1 MSSSG
6 KSTIAPLTFDI
17 GSEHER
23 FWCAAEGKR
32 YAGAVG
38 FDAKAQGEIAI
49 CIAELVSN
57 VAKFAGR
64 GTMTLEAL
72 DDPRVGIRIVVVDT
86 GPGVEDPESALQD
99 GFSEGRR
106 LDPGT
111 PRRSGQGLGVGLG
124 AVSRMMS
131 HIEISN
137 VPQQGLRVVATKWL
151 EPPRRPG
158 SGLYSAVSGPPSNRD
173 PGSNR

>member
-1 MSSSG
+1 MPASG
-6 KSTIAPLTFDI
+6 KTTLPPVTLNI

-32 YAGAVG
+32 FAAALG
-38 FDAKAQGEIAI
+38 FDATAQGEIAI

-57 VAKFAGR
+57 VAKFADH
-64 GTMTLEAL
+64 GTVTISAA
-72 DDPRVGIRIVVVDT
+72 DDPRIGIRIVVEDT
-86 GPGVEDPESALQD
+86 GPGIADPEISMQD
-99 GFSEGRR
+99 GFSEGRK

-111 PRRSGQGLGVGLG
+111 PRRTGQGLGVGLG

-131 HIEISN
+131 HVEIIN

-151 EPPRRPG
+151 DSTRRG
-158 SGLYSAVSGPPSNRD
+158 SGAFRAVDKPPGNKD